1 MFIQFRA
8 GLRLC
13 AASMCAVML
22 AACATYVPQPIDPA
36 AQGLGFESRRL
47 DSAEARQAVEDGL
60 GHKVAPWPPGVW
72 RFSDLAMVAA
82 RFNPDVAVAIAER
95 HSAEAGL
102 IAAGQRPNPAA
113 STIVQKNQDAV
124 SGTSPWTYGFTL
136 EVPVETAGKRDYRI
150 EQSRQLINAAAWRE
164 ADIRW
169 QVRSRVRSA
178 MLAAYPTEAIIARLQ
193 VVQEALVA
201 AMEKRLAAGYIA
213 RPDLT
218 QTQLALNQTR
228 LLLIEARKQQDEGRA
243 RLAASV
249 GISAVALD
257 GVAID
262 FSGFETLPAVD
273 ILPALETRRQALL
286 NRPDVLAA
294 LANYEASQIALQLE
308 VAKQYPDFS
317 IGPGYT
323 WDQGAAKWSLGL
335 SLILPLLNR
344 NQGGIAV
351 AQAKREEMAATFA
364 SVQAKAI
371 GEVEQAM
378 TAYRHAF
385 EAYETAKKIFRQQQA
400 AERAARAAF
409 TAGQIDRT
417 EWLSAGYLTASADKS
432 RIDALV
438 QAQNALGKLEDAL
451 RRPLVHDTSRSMGQV
466 HAQGES
472 Q

>member
-1 MFIQFRA
+1 MFIQSRA

-13 AASMCAVML
+13 AASMCAAML

-36 AQGLGFESRRL
+36 AQSFSFESRRL
-47 DSAEARQAVEDGL
+47 DSAEARQALEDGL
-60 GHKVAPWPPGVW
+60 GRKAEPWPPALW
-72 RFSDLAMVAA
+72 RFPDLSLVAA

-102 IAAGQRPNPAA
+102 IVAGQRPNPGL
-113 STIVQKNQDAV
+113 STIIQKNQDAV

-136 EVPVETAGKRDYRI
+136 DVPVETAGKRDHRI
-150 EQSRQLINAAAWRE
+150 QQSRQLINAAAWRE

-169 QVRSRVRSA
+169 QVRSRVRAA
-178 MLAAYPTEAIIARLQ
+178 MLAAYPTEATVTRLQ
-193 VVQEALVA
+193 ASQEAFVA

-228 LLLIEARKQQDEGRA
+228 LLLTEARKQQDEGRV
-243 RLAASV
+243 RLAASIGV
-249 GISAVALD
+249 SNVALD
-257 GVAID
+257 EVTVD
-262 FSGFETLPAVD
+262 FSEFETLPAID
-273 ILPALETRRQALL
+273 ALPAPEARRQALL

-308 VAKQYPDFS
+308 IAKQYPDFS

-335 SLILPLLNR
+335 SLALPLLNQ
-344 NQGGIAV
+344 NQGGIAL

-378 TAYRHAF
+378 TVYRHALQT
-385 EAYETAKKIFRQQQA
+385 YGTAQDILRQQKA
-400 AERAARAAF
+400 TERTARAAF
-409 TAGQIDRT
+409 TAGQIDRI
-417 EWLSAGYLTASADKS
+417 EWLSASYQATAADKS

-451 RRPLVHDTSRSMGQV
+451 RRPLAHDTSRPLGRVQ
-466 HAQGES
+466 AQGE
-472 Q
+472 